1 MWGDNGRQGETRPL
15 QGGCDPRRRHHP
27 DTPSRTGIDV
37 EIMGNN
43 GTQPETRET
52 GKQEGDNGRQV
63 ETRPRGGG
71 QTIQHRR
78 ACEETMGD
86 KGKQDV
92 GKAGTPSNKGTR
104 REMGDKG
111 KQDLGRRTH
120 HPTQADK
127 GRQDRE
133 GRTHHPRQRHH
144 PTQVHMWGHK
154 GRQDIGKADTPSNTG
169 RQGETRPRRADTS
182 SKAEAPSNTGTHVGT
197 QGETRHREGGHT
209 IQHRHAA
216 HISKTRLRESEPANT
231 GTHVGR
237 QWETMGNNRTQ

>member
-1 MWGDNGRQGETRPL
+1 LGDKLGDKKEDKLGDKQGDKGAKTSGRRTHHPTQAHMWGDNGRQGETRPL

-43 GTQPETRET
+43 GTQPETRGDGET
-52 GKQEGDNGRQV
+52 GRGTMEDKWRQDLGVADKPSNTGAHVRRQWETRGNKTSGRQAHHPTKGQEGRW
-63 ETRPRGGG
+63 ETRG
-71 QTIQHRR
+71 
-78 ACEETMGD
+78 
-86 KGKQDV
+86 
-92 GKAGTPSNKGTR
+92 NKTS
-104 REMGDKG
+104 
-111 KQDLGRRTH
+111 GRRTH

-169 RQGETRPRRADTS
+169 MRHTYLKQDFGKVNQP
-182 SKAEAPSNTGTHVGT
+182 T
-197 QGETRHREGGHT
+197 Q
-209 IQHRHAA
+209 A
-216 HISKTRLRESEPANT
+216 HMSGDN
-231 GTHVGR
+231 GR
-237 QWETMGNNRTQ
+237 QWETTGHKDRQEGRQ